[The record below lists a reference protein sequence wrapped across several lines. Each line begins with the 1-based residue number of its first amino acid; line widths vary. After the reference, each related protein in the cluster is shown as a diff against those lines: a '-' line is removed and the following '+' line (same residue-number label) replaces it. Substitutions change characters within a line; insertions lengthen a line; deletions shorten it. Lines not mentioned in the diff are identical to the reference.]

1 MEQSELQRTARLVEM
16 NRERFHEVQE
26 RVEQVINVLGEHDVT
41 ATILETLSKKNH
53 ESEMKMHVSIGAGVT
68 LTCQHP
74 GGGEGTTIVDLGS
87 GIFGERTWSDA
98 AKITRERMEELGPLL
113 ENLQS
118 QSRQLEATI
127 TTLAQSFTAAAESQN
142 QIETDQPQQIPEVTP
157 EPAESTESALPK
169 SKRRRGG
176 MFGNELTLDD

>member
-26 RVEQVINVLGEHDVT
+26 RIEQVINVLGEHDVT
-41 ATILETLSKKNH
+41 ATILETLSKKDH
-53 ESEMKMHVSIGAGVT
+53 DSEMKMHVSIGAGVT

-98 AKITRERMEELGPLL
+98 ASLTRERMEELGTLL
-113 ENLQS
+113 ESLQS
-118 QSRQLEATI
+118 QSQQLETTI
-127 TTLAQSFTAAAESQN
+127 TTLAQNFTACLLYTSPSPR
-142 QIETDQPQQIPEVTP
+142 DQRGSRMP
-157 EPAESTESALPK
+157 SSA
-169 SKRRRGG
+169 
-176 MFGNELTLDD
+176 

>member
-26 RVEQVINVLGEHDVT
+26 RIEQVINVLGEHDVT
-41 ATILETLSKKNH
+41 ATILETLAKKNYD
-53 ESEMKMHVSIGAGVT
+53 SEMKMHVSIGAGVT

-87 GIFGERTWSDA
+87 GIFGERSWSDA
-98 AKITRERMEELGPLL
+98 AILTRERMEELGHLL

-118 QSRQLEATI
+118 QSQQLETTI
-127 TTLAQSFTAAAESQN
+127 TNLAQNFTAAAEAETRLESAPTTEASE
-142 QIETDQPQQIPEVTP
+142 IEP
-157 EPAESTESALPK
+157 EPESEDSPVPK

>member
-26 RVEQVINVLGEHDVT
+26 RIEQVINVLGEHDVT
-41 ATILETLSKKNH
+41 ATILETLAKKNH
-53 ESEMKMHVSIGAGVT
+53 DSEMRMHVSIGAGVT

-98 AKITRERMEELGPLL
+98 AILTRERMEELGPLL

-118 QSRQLEATI
+118 QSQQLETTI
-127 TTLAQSFTAAAESQN
+127 TALAQSFTVAAESQDEVEMM
-142 QIETDQPQQIPEVTP
+142 QSEETPEV
-157 EPAESTESALPK
+157 ESDDSEHTIPK
-169 SKRRRGG
+169 PKRRRGG

>member
-1 MEQSELQRTARLVEM
+1 M

-26 RVEQVINVLGEHDVT
+26 RIEQVINVLGEHDVT
-41 ATILETLSKKNH
+41 ATILETLAKKNH

-87 GIFGERTWSDA
+87 GIFGERSWSDA
-98 AKITRERMEELGPLL
+98 AALTRERMEELGSLL

-118 QSRQLEATI
+118 QSQQLEMTI
-127 TTLAQSFTAAAESQN
+127 STLAQTFTAAAESQSKVGSPS
-142 QIETDQPQQIPEVTP
+142 EP
-157 EPAESTESALPK
+157 EPVEQDTPSTESSSPT

>member
-1 MEQSELQRTARLVEM
+1 M

-26 RVEQVINVLGEHDVT
+26 RIEQVINVLGEHDVT
-41 ATILETLSKKNH
+41 ATILETLAKKNYD
-53 ESEMKMHVSIGAGVT
+53 SEMKMHVSIGAGVT

-87 GIFGERTWSDA
+87 GIFGERSWSDA
-98 AKITRERMEELGPLL
+98 AALTRERMEELGHLL

-118 QSRQLEATI
+118 QSRQLETTI
-127 TTLAQSFTAAAESQN
+127 TNLAQNFTAAAEAETK
-142 QIETDQPQQIPEVTP
+142 IEAAPITETPEVEPKP
-157 EPAESTESALPK
+157 ELEDSPAPK

>member
-26 RVEQVINVLGEHDVT
+26 RIEQVINVLGEHDVT
-41 ATILETLSKKNH
+41 ATILETLAKKNYD
-53 ESEMKMHVSIGAGVT
+53 SEMKMHVSIGAGVT

-87 GIFGERTWSDA
+87 GIFGERSWSDA
-98 AKITRERMEELGPLL
+98 AILTRERIEELGHLL

-118 QSRQLEATI
+118 QSRQLETTI
-127 TTLAQSFTAAAESQN
+127 TNLAQNFTAAAEAETR
-142 QIETDQPQQIPEVTP
+142 IESAPTTETSEIEP
-157 EPAESTESALPK
+157 EPESEDSPVPK

>member
-26 RVEQVINVLGEHDVT
+26 RIEQVINVLGEHDVT
-41 ATILETLSKKNH
+41 ATILETLSKKDH
-53 ESEMKMHVSIGAGVT
+53 DSEMKMHVSIGAGVT

-98 AKITRERMEELGPLL
+98 ASLTRERMEELEHSSKAFNHKASNLKQPSLHWLKALL
-113 ENLQS
+113 QQQKHKLNLNCP
-118 QSRQLEATI
+118 RL
-127 TTLAQSFTAAAESQN
+127 
-142 QIETDQPQQIPEVTP
+142 
-157 EPAESTESALPK
+157 
-169 SKRRRGG
+169 
-176 MFGNELTLDD
+176 

>member
-26 RVEQVINVLGEHDVT
+26 RIEQVINVLGEHDVT
-41 ATILETLSKKNH
+41 ATILETLAKKNH

-87 GIFGERTWSDA
+87 GIFGERSWSDA
-98 AKITRERMEELGPLL
+98 AALTRERMEELGSLL

-118 QSRQLEATI
+118 QSQQLEMTI
-127 TTLAQSFTAAAESQN
+127 STLAQTFTAAAESQA
-142 QIETDQPQQIPEVTP
+142 QVESPSEP
-157 EPAESTESALPK
+157 EPVEQDSPSTEPSSPK

>member
-26 RVEQVINVLGEHDVT
+26 RIEQVINVLGEHDVT
-41 ATILETLSKKNH
+41 ATILETLSKKDH
-53 ESEMKMHVSIGAGVT
+53 DSEMKMHVSIGAGVT

-98 AKITRERMEELGPLL
+98 ASLTRERMEELGTLL
-113 ENLQS
+113 ESLQS
-118 QSRQLEATI
+118 QSQQLESTI
-127 TTLAQSFTAAAESQN
+127 ATLAQTFTAAAEAQT
-142 QIETDQPQQIPEVTP
+142 QTQP
-157 EPAESTESALPK
+157 EPSAPVNETEPQPESSETPVSKP
-169 SKRRRGG
+169 KRRRGG